1 MEKKTTAKLDETKA
15 AVKAAEAKVAAKVEE
30 TKTAAKEA
38 TAKVVAKV
46 EETKNAAKE
55 TEVKAATKVEEPK
68 KTAAET
74 AKKRKPRTKT
84 AKKAAKEELKPE
96 VYIQYQGREGVVEDA
111 IKKVTEQFVA
121 EDRTAFPSGTI
132 ININISKNAGILKDN
147 NTHFFFFSIPDRPF
161 F

>member
-15 AVKAAEAKVAAKVEE
+15 AVKAAEAKVAAKV
-30 TKTAAKEA
+30 A

-121 EDRTAFPSGTI
+121 EGHRASTI
-132 ININISKNAGILKDN
+132 KSLQLYLKPEENAAYYVINQKIAGRVEL
-147 NTHFFFFSIPDRPF
+147 F
-161 F
+161 

>member
-46 EETKNAAKE
+46 EETKNAAK
-55 TEVKAATKVEEPK
+55 
-68 KTAAET
+68 
-74 AKKRKPRTKT
+74 KRKPRTKT

-121 EDRTAFPSGTI
+121 EGHRASTI
-132 ININISKNAGILKDN
+132 KSLQLYLKPEENAAYYVINQKIAGRVDL
-147 NTHFFFFSIPDRPF
+147 F
-161 F
+161 

>member
-74 AKKRKPRTKT
+74 AKKRKPRTK
-84 AKKAAKEELKPE
+84 AAKEELKPE

-121 EDRTAFPSGTI
+121 EGHRASTI
-132 ININISKNAGILKDN
+132 KSLQLYLKPEENAAYYVINQKIAGRVDL
-147 NTHFFFFSIPDRPF
+147 F
-161 F
+161 

>member
-15 AVKAAEAKVAAKVEE
+15 AVKAAEAKVVAKVEE

-96 VYIQYQGREGVVEDA
+96 EYQGREGVVEDA

-121 EDRTAFPSGTI
+121 EGHRASTI
-132 ININISKNAGILKDN
+132 KSLQLYLKPEENAAYYVINQKIAGRVDL
-147 NTHFFFFSIPDRPF
+147 F
-161 F
+161 

>member
-96 VYIQYQGREGVVEDA
+96 VYIQYQGVVEDA

-121 EDRTAFPSGTI
+121 EGHRASTI
-132 ININISKNAGILKDN
+132 KSLQLYLKPEENAAYYVINQKIAGRVDL
-147 NTHFFFFSIPDRPF
+147 F
-161 F
+161 

>member
-15 AVKAAEAKVAAKVEE
+15 AVKAAEAKVA
-30 TKTAAKEA
+30 
-38 TAKVVAKV
+38 AKV

-111 IKKVTEQFVA
+111 IKKVTEFVA
-121 EDRTAFPSGTI
+121 EGHRASTI
-132 ININISKNAGILKDN
+132 KSLQLYLKPEENAAYYVINQKIAGRVDL
-147 NTHFFFFSIPDRPF
+147 F
-161 F
+161 

>member
-74 AKKRKPRTKT
+74 AKKRTKT

-121 EDRTAFPSGTI
+121 EGHRASTI
-132 ININISKNAGILKDN
+132 KSLQLYLKPEENAAYYVINQKIAGRVDL
-147 NTHFFFFSIPDRPF
+147 F
-161 F
+161 

>member
-55 TEVKAATKVEEPK
+55 TEVKATTKVEEPK

-74 AKKRKPRTKT
+74 AKKRKPRT
-84 AKKAAKEELKPE
+84 KAAKEELKPE

-121 EDRTAFPSGTI
+121 EGHRASTI
-132 ININISKNAGILKDN
+132 KSLQLYLKPEENAAYYVINQKIAGRVDL
-147 NTHFFFFSIPDRPF
+147 F
-161 F
+161 

>member
-111 IKKVTEQFVA
+111 IKKVTEGHRA
-121 EDRTAFPSGTI
+121 STI
-132 ININISKNAGILKDN
+132 KSLQLYLKPEENAAYYVINQKIAGRVDL
-147 NTHFFFFSIPDRPF
+147 F
-161 F
+161 

>member
-30 TKTAAKEA
+30 T
-38 TAKVVAKV
+38 
-46 EETKNAAKE
+46 
-55 TEVKAATKVEEPK
+55 

-121 EDRTAFPSGTI
+121 EGHRASTI
-132 ININISKNAGILKDN
+132 KSLQLYLKPEENAAYYVINQKIAGRVDL
-147 NTHFFFFSIPDRPF
+147 F
-161 F
+161 

>member
-111 IKKVTEQFVA
+111 IKKVTEQFVEGHRA
-121 EDRTAFPSGTI
+121 STI
-132 ININISKNAGILKDN
+132 KSLQLYLKPEENAAYYVINQKIAGRVDL
-147 NTHFFFFSIPDRPF
+147 F
-161 F
+161 

>member
-68 KTAAET
+68 KTA
-74 AKKRKPRTKT
+74 
-84 AKKAAKEELKPE
+84 KKAAKEELKPE

-121 EDRTAFPSGTI
+121 EGHRASTI
-132 ININISKNAGILKDN
+132 KSLQLYLKPEENAAYYVINQKIAGRVDL
-147 NTHFFFFSIPDRPF
+147 F
-161 F
+161 

>member
-46 EETKNAAKE
+46 EETNAAKE

-121 EDRTAFPSGTI
+121 EGHRASTI
-132 ININISKNAGILKDN
+132 KSLQLYLKPEENAAYYVINQKIAGRVDL
-147 NTHFFFFSIPDRPF
+147 F
-161 F
+161 

>member
-55 TEVKAATKVEEPK
+55 T
-68 KTAAET
+68 AAET

-121 EDRTAFPSGTI
+121 EGHRASTI
-132 ININISKNAGILKDN
+132 KSLQLYLKPEENAAYYVINQKIAGRVDL
-147 NTHFFFFSIPDRPF
+147 F
-161 F
+161 

>member
-55 TEVKAATKVEEPK
+55 TEVKAATK
-68 KTAAET
+68 
-74 AKKRKPRTKT
+74 KRKPRTKT

-121 EDRTAFPSGTI
+121 EGHRASTI
-132 ININISKNAGILKDN
+132 KSLQLYLKPEENAAYYVINQKIAGRVDL
-147 NTHFFFFSIPDRPF
+147 F
-161 F
+161 

>member
-68 KTAAET
+68 KTA
-74 AKKRKPRTKT
+74 
-84 AKKAAKEELKPE
+84 KEELKPE

-121 EDRTAFPSGTI
+121 EGHRASTI
-132 ININISKNAGILKDN
+132 KSLQLYLKPEENAAYYVINQKIAGRVDL
-147 NTHFFFFSIPDRPF
+147 F
-161 F
+161 

>member
-30 TKTAAKEA
+30 TRTAAKEA

-68 KTAAET
+68 K
-74 AKKRKPRTKT
+74 
-84 AKKAAKEELKPE
+84 AAKEELKPE

-121 EDRTAFPSGTI
+121 EGHRASTI
-132 ININISKNAGILKDN
+132 KSLQLYLKPEENAAYYVINQKIAGRVDL
-147 NTHFFFFSIPDRPF
+147 F
-161 F
+161 

>member
-121 EDRTAFPSGTI
+121 EGHRASTI
-132 ININISKNAGILKDN
+132 KPLQLYLKPEENAAYYVINQKIAGRVDL
-147 NTHFFFFSIPDRPF
+147 F
-161 F
+161 

>member
-84 AKKAAKEELKPE
+84 AKEELKPE

-121 EDRTAFPSGTI
+121 EGHRASTI
-132 ININISKNAGILKDN
+132 KSLQLYLKPEENAAYYVINQKIAGRVDL
-147 NTHFFFFSIPDRPF
+147 F
-161 F
+161 